1 MSTVHYVRV
10 EQDPSH
16 DLPYIE
22 VRSSVVTELPLP
34 G

>member
-1 MSTVHYVRV
+1 MSTVHYVRE

-16 DLPYIE
+16 GLPYVE
-22 VRSSVVTELPLP
+22 VRSSVVTKFLVP